1 MEFHDYANLFPL
13 MYGEEFTALVE
24 DIKENGLLNP
34 IILLDGKILDG
45 RNRFRACVEA
55 GVEPKFQDYEG
66 DYPFS
71 SVLSLNVMRRNL
83 EPEQKAIVAAKAWRI
98 KELQEEGKRR
108 MAEGGRKGLF
118 RGNKPSNNPNSQV
131 EIEGVVVFN
140 QDKIENNLERFNARE
155 YIRSLFAVRTE
166 NLVLADKI
174 LKTCAVLAE
183 VSPEI
188 GRYWEKVRDNE
199 LSLADAKQQ
208 LHAFSVHYEVDTEF
222 VKAGAAKIEREQ
234 KAEEAKKARALE
246 KELERQRLAQDTERK
261 QQAAAERAEK
271 EAQELQERTQ
281 KALQQTE
288 NEKEWA
294 RVAAEAIEA
303 EKAVQEALKEEQQII
318 AVEQEQ
324 KQKAMELRQSAMDE
338 ALKAE
343 AKIRRAQDSAFN
355 KASLH
360 LQTADSYLIP
370 AIKLITETKLTATQL
385 DSLGVLYDNL
395 YKNLDLLNGVLGEET
410 ETTF

>member
-55 GVEPKFQDYEG
+55 GVEPKFQNYEG
-66 DYPFS
+66 DFPFS
-71 SVLSLNVMRRNL
+71 LVLSLNIMRRNL
-83 EPEQKAIVAAKAWRI
+83 GPQQKAIVAANAWRTE
-98 KELQEEGKRR
+98 ELQEEGKKRIAESNKRR
-108 MAEGGRKGLF
+108 ALA
-118 RGNKPSNNPNSQV
+118 NPTLSGSDKVESNSQV
-131 EIEGVVVFN
+131 EGKSFET
-140 QDKIENNLERFNARE
+140 FNARQL
-155 YIRSLFAVRTE
+155 IMKLFSPLDTN

-174 LKTCAVLAE
+174 LKTCAVFE
-183 VSPEI
+183 TISPEI
-188 GRYWEKVRDNE
+188 AKYWEKVRDGE
-199 LSLADAKQQ
+199 LNLEDAKEQ
-208 LHAFSVHYEVDTEF
+208 LTKFSKQYELDTAFS
-222 VKAGAAKIEREQ
+222 KAGTEKIENE
-234 KAEEAKKARALE
+234 KKEEERKKARDLE
-246 KELERQRLAQDTERK
+246 KQLEKQRLAQETERK

>member
-1 MEFHDYANLFPL
+1 MEFHEYSNFLPL
-13 MYGEEFTALVE
+13 MQGEDFESLVE
-24 DIKENGLLNP
+24 DIRENGLLHA
-34 IILLDGKILDG
+34 ITLYDGKIIDG
-45 RNRFRACVEA
+45 RNRYLACEKA
-55 GVEPKFQDYEG
+55 NVEPRYEERN
-66 DYPFS
+66 DLDPIS
-71 SVLSLNVMRRNL
+71 IVISNETRRHTTSA
-83 EPEQKAIVAAKAWRI
+83 QKAIVAARVWQDVLAPRAKQA
-98 KELQEEGKRR
+98 
-108 MAEGGRKGLF
+108 
-118 RGNKPSNNPNSQV
+118 QV
-131 EIEGVVVFN
+131 EALARGRESRGATTESEIPITPEPVQSSRALTASRQAAKMFQV
-140 QDKIENNLERFNARE
+140 DEEN
-155 YIRSLFAVRTE
+155 VR
-166 NLVLADKI
+166 LADKI

-222 VKAGAAKIEREQ
+222 VKAGAAKLEREQ